1 MNSVKNKYA
10 IKDNFYHIKG
20 INDILFNNQIIEDE
34 EQFENDEDGDSKCVK
49 EIKNWNIQKKTGK
62 LLTAVFKDYL
72 IFDDIFEFV
81 QCYWPV
87 EDSKKYIA
95 KYAKY

>member
-49 EIKNWNIQKKTGK
+49 EIKNWNI
-62 LLTAVFKDYL
+62 
-72 IFDDIFEFV
+72 
-81 QCYWPV
+81 
-87 EDSKKYIA
+87 
-95 KYAKY
+95 